1 MTLRVAG
8 RLVVKRAGRT
18 EDWNAVLVAMARET
32 AAAKED
38 ERRGRES
45 RRMEW
50 LLFVLKRLRWIQM
63 GRDMEG
69 RDNNWLEIAAA
80 SAAAAAGVGRGAV
93 AGRKGRGGAA
103 VVATAAAAAAAGGG
117 RVNARREWGPKGRKA
132 VGLAAGETGGGGSS
146 SGKVKDQGF
155 EGCSETVDGDG
166 DGDGGCIG
174 EEVLG
179 KGLGVGV
186 GDVPVLTVGGA
197 DSREVFKGAVVSV
210 AARGA
215 GARGAAGAARGRRK
229 GLKWGSG
236 VEGRRLSGA
245 GWSSGGEGHA
255 GRGGAHESEKERESE
270 GVGTGKGWHG
280 MEAGEG
286 DRNKGECAVNGSVV
300 VECWREDEAMDTCEG
315 NGLTR
320 LPGYEGVEMVVDR
333 GGMVSQDEQASVCDE
348 MRGGDREGMS
358 MREGMR
364 VERRGEM
371 RGGMI
376 MREGDV
382 EESAHGVAEGGEG
395 VLFSDGA
402 FLLREGVE
410 VGVEV
415 EEGEEEDKDGVG
427 EGEEGDEEE
436 EDREGEVV
444 CHELRMSVEMEE
456 QARVALEG
464 GESVLLVD
472 DVSGR
477 AYQLLPAVVVEGVGV
492 DGGREEAEGSDE
504 EEEEEEDGNEGECEC
519 EEELEEEEEGK
530 EGEHEAMVVEEVE
543 WEEDGGEDDKE
554 KEEVREEEREGA
566 QEGEEEKRRMEE
578 ERRGMEE
585 GEWERRRQEEATG
598 GEEAWAAES
607 GVAGGSDR
615 GNDGAGGLAEA
626 GGPYVARS
634 LSSLS
639 GDLSFCGSLEDAG
652 TIGDTSVGTERGSC
666 SVYSRGAGGGDRAR
680 GGSER
685 RAGGQQNTG
694 GVQGVRRGGERLRGG
709 RGGGEEVGVGNQR
722 ARLRPGGGV
731 RSGGEGVVGGGMD
744 VGARAGAAVGRV
756 GGGGRASTGAGPG
769 EGAGVVARAAGEADA
784 GRLEGE
790 GAVAGGDT
798 SQRGEGGGSVGVGSG
813 RGGGGRGMR
822 GGGAARRGRGRGGAR
837 ESVQLETQEERRE
850 ELQEEEQEEEQEEDQ
865 EQGEGEYREGELMTE
880 QPSSDRLS
888 TVQPGTHLS
897 GVAHSMES
905 EGRRA
910 SSVRQ
915 PRRWW
920 LLTGS
925 SAYLC
930 VACPVVLR
938 PSQQHPRQQLPE
950 QQEVG
955 PGQQHLVPAGRQG
968 RQRGSG
974 GDRRGGVAVVGARS
988 EGVQSG
994 DSDLEANERE
1004 MRGEVMEGEEEEDL
1018 PAGPEGT
1025 VSVSVEEVAAEER
1038 RGAFRAV
1045 EENEAN
1051 SGSAAFLRHATS
1063 GGSERNEES
1072 TEVVADRESERLGDG
1087 GEGVRPAVGAAAGD
1101 SVAEPSEG
1109 AGVAGAREEVVSCGA
1124 VNSAVIGI
1132 CSPADPGALGE
1143 GSEEG
1148 EEVGEPIGSENVLE
1162 EAGCLQEDGS
1172 LNEQGARD
1180 DDDARN
1186 EEGSE
1191 EVEDRGVSDRLLV
1204 GLAVAV
1210 GAAAGSSRGAT
1221 CEVQQQAVGVAEP
1234 AEGID
1239 IAGGVPSGCGAA
1251 ERGAHAVVA
1260 SFVPAAIA
1268 HSEVDVGGTQP
1279 PCAAAWTGETPRSAP
1294 DAAPDAAPGTRQVQT
1309 PGEAPE
1315 AGSSQTAST
1324 AATGPYANPPANA
1337 TLASQQP
1344 LSTPLFAAENNAAAT
1359 MYPAF
1364 VAPPPIAPHSIAPP
1378 YTAPRT
1384 TAPPSIAPYT
1394 IAPPTIAPHTIAPS
1408 PVAPPP
1414 IAPSPVA
1421 PPPIAPHPIAP
1432 APCPSTLSMPSPS
1445 SIGEAAAAG
1454 TAAVTAAGAFHSFVL
1469 SNAYAPQ
1476 PQGYQVTVLPP
1487 APSMGTPPQ
1496 VLPYTHDT
1504 QQTSQQ
1510 ALQPAL
1516 QQTIVQ
1522 HSIGIQLLPSMGQE
1536 PLHSTPSNPFQ
1547 PSLAPV
1553 PHAPTNPFDPSH
1565 PSNLPGSDP
1574 TAVPMLA
1581 VSYAAS
1587 AGFSLSTPP
1596 VPSALPAVFA
1606 PPPPVPWH
1614 QTYQQ
1619 HDHGGVVEEGREG
1632 VEERVGT
1639 EVGSAGAEAA
1649 RVTAPGR
1656 LSPARF
1662 RRVVSSGAAQ
1672 MTTVNTALPVPT
1684 GARMGSP
1691 LTRRG
1696 IDGHT
1701 GAGVLHSSNSFS
1713 GGGGGE
1719 SSSAAAVGE
1728 GVSGVAGSSNR
1739 GEVVLRMH
1747 EQRQQQ
1753 RQRLLL
1759 LRLQRMLLT
1768 RGESPINEDGEAGEG
1783 EENQQQSLTH
1793 QQQHQLYEQ
1802 LQQSRGGGRDE
1813 QALVDAAIE
1822 QALFGSSS
1830 STQLTSSAAAAAVAA
1845 SAAPGSSG
1853 IESSRPAVSMRLPA
1867 SARVVAAMAAA
1878 GTNAGAGS
1886 GIGIGTAGTVA
1897 GAVGGNV
1904 ARSTSGTVA
1913 GSVAGAGVPLVAV
1926 LGGPPIQVSS
1936 RRTQSPALTHTHAWG
1951 AGVSSSRR
1959 QVGVERQRGGAEEQE
1974 EEGRRVRAVFTL
1986 STIQ

>member
-1 MTLRVAG
+1 MPPNQCFITPVRIAARRGLFRNECVAP
-8 RLVVKRAGRT
+8 
-18 EDWNAVLVAMARET
+18 AVL
-32 AAAKED
+32 
-38 ERRGRES
+38 GGGNHS
-45 RRMEW
+45 
-50 LLFVLKRLRWIQM
+50 
-63 GRDMEG
+63 
-69 RDNNWLEIAAA
+69 
-80 SAAAAAGVGRGAV
+80 RGAPG
-93 AGRKGRGGAA
+93 ALGG
-103 VVATAAAAAAAGGG
+103 
-117 RVNARREWGPKGRKA
+117 VN
-132 VGLAAGETGGGGSS
+132 
-146 SGKVKDQGF
+146 Q
-155 EGCSETVDGDG
+155 
-166 DGDGGCIG
+166 
-174 EEVLG
+174 
-179 KGLGVGV
+179 
-186 GDVPVLTVGGA
+186 
-197 DSREVFKGAVVSV
+197 
-210 AARGA
+210 
-215 GARGAAGAARGRRK
+215 
-229 GLKWGSG
+229 
-236 VEGRRLSGA
+236 
-245 GWSSGGEGHA
+245 
-255 GRGGAHESEKERESE
+255 
-270 GVGTGKGWHG
+270 
-280 MEAGEG
+280 
-286 DRNKGECAVNGSVV
+286 
-300 VECWREDEAMDTCEG
+300 
-315 NGLTR
+315 
-320 LPGYEGVEMVVDR
+320 
-333 GGMVSQDEQASVCDE
+333 
-348 MRGGDREGMS
+348 
-358 MREGMR
+358 
-364 VERRGEM
+364 
-371 RGGMI
+371 
-376 MREGDV
+376 
-382 EESAHGVAEGGEG
+382 
-395 VLFSDGA
+395 
-402 FLLREGVE
+402 
-410 VGVEV
+410 
-415 EEGEEEDKDGVG
+415 
-427 EGEEGDEEE
+427 
-436 EDREGEVV
+436 
-444 CHELRMSVEMEE
+444 
-456 QARVALEG
+456 
-464 GESVLLVD
+464 
-472 DVSGR
+472 
-477 AYQLLPAVVVEGVGV
+477 
-492 DGGREEAEGSDE
+492 
-504 EEEEEEDGNEGECEC
+504 
-519 EEELEEEEEGK
+519 
-530 EGEHEAMVVEEVE
+530 
-543 WEEDGGEDDKE
+543 
-554 KEEVREEEREGA
+554 
-566 QEGEEEKRRMEE
+566 
-578 ERRGMEE
+578 
-585 GEWERRRQEEATG
+585 
-598 GEEAWAAES
+598 
-607 GVAGGSDR
+607 
-615 GNDGAGGLAEA
+615 
-626 GGPYVARS
+626 
-634 LSSLS
+634 
-639 GDLSFCGSLEDAG
+639 
-652 TIGDTSVGTERGSC
+652 
-666 SVYSRGAGGGDRAR
+666 AGGGDRAR
-680 GGSER
+680 GGNER

-731 RSGGEGVVGGGMD
+731 RSGGEGLVGGGMD

-850 ELQEEEQEEEQEEDQ
+850 EIQEEQEEEQEEDQ

-888 TVQPGTHLS
+888 TGTGNGDGSGSGTGRSLCFRQHDTGDGEGEVGV
-897 GVAHSMES
+897 GVAGRLPAAPRSSPRDWPREGADVAEWRVDGAGEAGEGEMEEAAGETAGRGGERRAMRAAVAEEAS
-905 EGRRA
+905 EGEEDEEEELGESWRMCTGRRVRARERGGVGRRRGGRHGEGEDDDRGGEGDWAATTDGADRVGTETA
-910 SSVRQ
+910 SDGDIPGASAGGVAATRQ
-915 PRRWW
+915 QQQRLRNQFSPLPSLLSSPSRAPRSGQSRRD
-920 LLTGS
+920 T
-925 SAYLC
+925 
-930 VACPVVLR
+930 R
-938 PSQQHPRQQLPE
+938 PQSQQHPRQQLPE

-955 PGQQHLVPAGRQG
+955 PGQQHLVPGQLLLSQQQSASSQRRLGRRRVSVHGLAGRQG

-974 GDRRGGVAVVGARS
+974 GDRRGGVAVVGAWS

-1025 VSVSVEEVAAEER
+1025 VSVSVEEAAAEER

-1109 AGVAGAREEVVSCGA
+1109 AGVAGAGEEVVSCGA

-1132 CSPADPGALGE
+1132 CSPVDPGALGE

-1251 ERGAHAVVA
+1251 ERGGHAVVA

-1364 VAPPPIAPHSIAPP
+1364 VAPPPFAPHSIAPP
-1378 YTAPRT
+1378 YTAPHT
-1384 TAPPSIAPYT
+1384 TAPPSNAPHT

-1414 IAPSPVA
+1414 IPPSPVA

-1469 SNAYAPQ
+1469 SNAHAPQ

-1516 QQTIVQ
+1516 QQTILQ

-1536 PLHSTPSNPFQ
+1536 PLHSTPSNPFES
-1547 PSLAPV
+1547 SLAPV

-1619 HDHGGVVEEGREG
+1619 HDHGLLPGATAAAGAETAAAGAETAAGATATAGTGAMAAAASSATTEWVLFSPARGEEAGTAASAAPLTAVAAAPAAAVASQWTTTGAPEGNSGFGGNRGVVEEGREG

-1649 RVTAPGR
+1649 RVTALGR

-1696 IDGHT
+1696 RDGHT

-1830 STQLTSSAAAAAVAA
+1830 TQLTSSAAAAAVAA

-1913 GSVAGAGVPLVAV
+1913 GSAAGAGVPLVAV

-1951 AGVSSSRR
+1951 GGVSSSRR

-1974 EEGRRVRAVFTL
+1974 EEGRRGRRGGGAVRGRRGVESIGGTVAGEDVESSGEEEGEPGEAVCCVCMERPRKAAFVPCGHMLCRTCAQEVRDRRGKCPL
-1986 STIQ
+1986 CNRKIKDVLKLY